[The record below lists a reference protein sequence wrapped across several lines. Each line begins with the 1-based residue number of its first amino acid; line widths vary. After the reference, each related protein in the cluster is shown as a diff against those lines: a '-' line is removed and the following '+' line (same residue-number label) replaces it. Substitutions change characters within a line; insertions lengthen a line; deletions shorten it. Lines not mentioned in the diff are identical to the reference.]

1 MRHRD
6 GTETHF
12 TMRRSRR
19 AAGAALALRAVGL
32 GVTAAVVLGAALES
46 VLWIDGKSLVTLTN
60 RQGVSLW
67 PEAATLLSS
76 LAIIPVLMVLTAG
89 VSVGHEFVTEDGR
102 VIGRLNPGRPGEA
115 ARLRDAS
122 GREVL
127 TLRWEPNRG
136 RVPGMEDTITVLRRA
151 DGLTLLAGR
160 PPQRWREFRKSIS
173 RVFEVR
179 AIEGTTS
186 LPRLRWERKWAT
198 GRAEMDFDVPAV
210 GETEILTRLMLARE
224 LCLSV

>member
-1 MRHRD
+1 
-6 GTETHF
+6 
-12 TMRRSRR
+12 
-19 AAGAALALRAVGL
+19 
-32 GVTAAVVLGAALES
+32 
-46 VLWIDGKSLVTLTN
+46 
-60 RQGVSLW
+60 
-67 PEAATLLSS
+67 
-76 LAIIPVLMVLTAG
+76 
-89 VSVGHEFVTEDGR
+89 
-102 VIGRLNPGRPGEA
+102 
-115 ARLRDAS
+115 
-122 GREVL
+122 
-127 TLRWEPNRG
+127 
-136 RVPGMEDTITVLRRA
+136 MEDTIAVLRRA

-186 LPRLRWERKWAT
+186 LPRLRWEPKWAT